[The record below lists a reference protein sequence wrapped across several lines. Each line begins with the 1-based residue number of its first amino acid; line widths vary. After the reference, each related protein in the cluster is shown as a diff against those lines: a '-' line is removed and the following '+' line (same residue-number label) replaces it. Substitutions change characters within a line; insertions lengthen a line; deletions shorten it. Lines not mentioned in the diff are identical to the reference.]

1 MANDIKYEVV
11 EDFGIFGYKGH
22 GAKELR
28 LRLISWNGGEP
39 RYDLR
44 PWSIGADGRESP
56 NKGFTVDQKEDL
68 ETLRDLIDMILESG
82 ENQDEKRDSDN

>member
-22 GAKELR
+22 GAKALR

-44 PWSIGADGRESP
+44 PWGMGADGKESP
-56 NKGFTVDQKEDL
+56 QKGFTVDQKEDL
-68 ETLRDLIDMILESG
+68 ETLRDLIDMALESEG
-82 ENQDEKRDSDN
+82 KSEE